1 MTRSR
6 YPRKKGLNKYG
17 MPIATA
23 SPSIFNNPCL
33 IQHSQSQTELIEDL
47 LSCQKN
53 ERAALVL
60 QLVIKQ
66 AVYNVKSR

>member
-1 MTRSR
+1 
-6 YPRKKGLNKYG
+6 
-17 MPIATA
+17 MPVATA

-53 ERAALVL
+53 ERTALVL
-60 QLVIKQ
+60 RLIIKQ
-66 AVYNVKSR
+66 AAYNVKPR